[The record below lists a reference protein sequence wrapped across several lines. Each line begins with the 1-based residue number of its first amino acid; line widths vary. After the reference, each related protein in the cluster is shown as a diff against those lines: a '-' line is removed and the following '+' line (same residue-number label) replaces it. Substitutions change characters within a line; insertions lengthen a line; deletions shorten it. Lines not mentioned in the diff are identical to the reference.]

1 MEKEK
6 LFTCA
11 FCDLWKIS
19 LKSLLDTSFLHDFC
33 LTQAWNVFYQL
44 SGIGWWRWFIC
55 VGDTFFSIGK
65 IDPCFFFAGS
75 VSFLNVENINET
87 LVWTWLHNRTID
99 FSRGKTCERRKSIN
113 LFFFKLLWTSFKSEK
128 LNYMTS
134 FQIKSIVVWRK
145 WWLIYFIF

>member
-1 MEKEK
+1 MAITFKK
-6 LFTCA
+6 ILCICA

-44 SGIGWWRWFIC
+44 SGIGWWRCFIC

-87 LVWTWLHNRTID
+87 LVWTWLHDKTID
-99 FSRGKTCERRKSIN
+99 FSRGKTWKKKKPLI
-113 LFFFKLLWTSFKSEK
+113 WTSFKSEK